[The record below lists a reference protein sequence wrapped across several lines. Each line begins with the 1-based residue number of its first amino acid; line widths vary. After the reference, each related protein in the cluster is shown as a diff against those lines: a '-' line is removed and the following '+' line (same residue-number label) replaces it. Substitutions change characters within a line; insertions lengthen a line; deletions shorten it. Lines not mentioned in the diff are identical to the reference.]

1 MLGAAQA
8 NWRALAWKW
17 HKPGLRLQL
26 CLCLDV
32 WFWEG
37 YLPPWASDFPECSH
51 HVNESGAWLQRSIKR
66 QVKGKESLFYFRG
79 CTRGWGVGRADWY
92 PKVDSPHLHWQPV
105 DKSFYRWR
113 EGATWRN
120 CTVSS
125 VILKLIFGG
134 LISIILIALSV
145 VNLQFQG
152 QFIPISLRPILR
164 IVAKLCHSCFPG
176 GSDGKESACNAG
188 DLGSLSGL
196 GRSPGG
202 GNGNPLQ
209 YSRLENS
216 VDRGTGTAIVH
227 GVPKGRTWL
236 SN

>member
-1 MLGAAQA
+1 MKRKICFWILATCGEGA
-8 NWRALAWKW
+8 
-17 HKPGLRLQL
+17 
-26 CLCLDV
+26 CLSTHT
-32 WFWEG
+32 
-37 YLPPWASDFPECSH
+37 PQQ
-51 HVNESGAWLQRSIKR
+51 SG
-66 QVKGKESLFYFRG
+66 GK
-79 CTRGWGVGRADWY
+79 
-92 PKVDSPHLHWQPV
+92 K
-105 DKSFYRWR
+105 FYRWR
-113 EGATWRN
+113 EGATCRN

-125 VILKLIFGG
+125 VILKLICGG
-134 LISIILIALSV
+134 LISIILIALSI

-209 YSRLENS
+209 YSCLENS
-216 VDRGTGTAIVH
+216 VDSYSPWG
-227 GVPKGRTWL
+227 PKGSDMTEQL
-236 SN
+236 TLT